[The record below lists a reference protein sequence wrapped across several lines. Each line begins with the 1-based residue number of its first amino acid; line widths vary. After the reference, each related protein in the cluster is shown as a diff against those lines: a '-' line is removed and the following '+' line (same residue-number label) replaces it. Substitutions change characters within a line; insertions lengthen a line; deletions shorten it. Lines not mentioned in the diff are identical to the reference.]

1 MKAVF
6 DAFNIVYDE
15 EEKRSFLWLNAQ
27 SLIFTLASIVI
38 LPVVLDFAGLGTA
51 VEWLLSLA
59 RWPILLAAVI
69 ARLAV
74 LYRYGPSRDKA
85 EWKWVTPGGIVASV
99 PWLIGSILFSWD
111 VSNFGSYN
119 ETDGSL
125 GAAIGFMTW
134 IWLSSIIVLLGAELN
149 AEMEHQTAQ
158 DTTQGSPQP
167 LGRAARRWPTTSDQP
182 RHKPGHLSYPFELLP
197 CSCPAASFRSW
208 SRTSQWTE
216 PSARMAAA
224 NPMMVSGSV
233 LVASRMM
240 NLRTRARSAISTTVR
255 TCTMLSLRCRTP
267 MVEWLNSRAIS
278 TVKIMPRSPRTRPSR
293 PGRAAR
299 TAAA

>member
-27 SLIFTLASIVI
+27 SLIFTLAAIGFVLLALASIVI
-38 LPVVLDFAGLGTA
+38 LPVLLDFVGLGTA

-59 RWPILLAAVI
+59 PWPILLAAVI

-167 LGRAARRWPTTSDQP
+167 LGARRAGGRQ
-182 RHKPGHLSYPFELLP
+182 H
-197 CSCPAASFRSW
+197 
-208 SRTSQWTE
+208 RTSQGIS
-216 PSARMAAA
+216 P
-224 NPMMVSGSV
+224 
-233 LVASRMM
+233 
-240 NLRTRARSAISTTVR
+240 AI
-255 TCTMLSLRCRTP
+255 
-267 MVEWLNSRAIS
+267 
-278 TVKIMPRSPRTRPSR
+278 
-293 PGRAAR
+293 
-299 TAAA
+299 